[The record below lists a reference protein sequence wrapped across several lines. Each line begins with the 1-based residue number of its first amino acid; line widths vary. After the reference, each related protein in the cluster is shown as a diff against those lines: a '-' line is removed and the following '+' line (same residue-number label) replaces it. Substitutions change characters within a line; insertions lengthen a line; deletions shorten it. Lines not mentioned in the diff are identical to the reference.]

1 MRFRFALRKALAVGV
16 LSTLLAPFAA
26 FGLNASAR
34 NGRPVPDS
42 IVNGDFQYPSNETI
56 VAVNRP

>member
-26 FGLNASAR
+26 FGLNANAR
-34 NGRPVPDS
+34 NGRTVPDS
-42 IVNGDFQYPSNETI
+42 IVNGDF
-56 VAVNRP
+56 